1 MVGVKINKVRVAVAV
16 LVVAFIFSLLTL
28 LFWTFVRD
36 TIVIPVY
43 YFVWVAG
50 LVINSIPQ
58 GIFAGLLAII
68 GLVIAFNTLTSLP
81 RRSTALAPAKAP
93 MQVDTRYQHWRRLS
107 ENLYISRFSR
117 NLFMAD
123 ARRLILSI
131 LAYENGIEV
140 AEVTELLKAG
150 TLELPAGVGTLF
162 AQRDNQDEL
171 QEALPTEPLLQRL
184 RRRLRLGSTEPA
196 RNPQLEALVADIM
209 DFIEYHLEKAYA
221 GNQPEP

>member
-1 MVGVKINKVRVAVAV
+1 MKINKVRVAVAV
-16 LVVAFIFSLLTL
+16 LVVAFIFSILTL
-28 LFWTFVRD
+28 VFWTFVRD

-43 YFVWVAG
+43 YLIWVGG

-81 RRSTALAPAKAP
+81 RRSTALAPAKP
-93 MQVDTRYQHWRRLS
+93 STQVDTRYQHWRRLS
-107 ENLYISRFSR
+107 ENLYVSRFSR

-140 AEVTELLKAG
+140 AEVTALLKAG
-150 TLELPAGVGTLF
+150 ALELPGGVGTLF
-162 AQRDNQDEL
+162 AQADHQDEL
-171 QEALPTEPLLQRL
+171 QEVLPSEPFTQKM
-184 RRRLRLGSTEPA
+184 RRWLRLGNAAPA

-209 DFIEYHLEKAYA
+209 GFIEYHLEKAYA